1 MDLLQFG
8 QQIPD
13 TPSPPGHINVCRL
26 VCHVRPDG
34 PTGAQAGEEAG
45 RQAGGGGREDREEG
59 SFSAVSKP
67 IFASK

>member
-1 MDLLQFG
+1 MMSSSQ
-8 QQIPD
+8 
-13 TPSPPGHINVCRL
+13 
-26 VCHVRPDG
+26 DG
-34 PTGAQAGEEAG
+34 NFRAEVGAEAG